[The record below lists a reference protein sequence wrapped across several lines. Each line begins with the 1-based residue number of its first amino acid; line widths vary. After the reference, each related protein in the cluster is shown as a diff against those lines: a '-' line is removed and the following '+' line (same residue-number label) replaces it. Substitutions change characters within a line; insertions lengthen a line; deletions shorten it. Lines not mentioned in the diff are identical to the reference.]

1 MKNRRITIVAFLLLA
16 ALTLGIG
23 YAALTD
29 TLWITGSASV
39 GAEAGQ
45 DAFKNDIYF
54 SKAIS
59 DQTRV
64 KAEIDAT
71 DNNKATMT
79 MVTYDDKTQMPLKV
93 VGDQLVATFTVQ
105 SKSDLNAK
113 ITASVKSNANTEF
126 FEVVTNWGD
135 VAQDLLAG
143 KTVDVTVT
151 VELIKTPDNGVAE
164 QTSFEIQLDV
174 VSVD

>member
-23 YAALTD
+23 YAALSD

-39 GAEAGQ
+39 GADAGQ
-45 DAFKNDIYF
+45 DAFENDIYF

-64 KAEIDAT
+64 RAEIDPT

-79 MVTYDDKTQMPLKV
+79 MVTYEDKTQMPLKK

-105 SKSDLNAK
+105 SKSDLDAK
-113 ITASVKSNANTEF
+113 IKATVTSNANPEY
-126 FEVVTNWGD
+126 FEVYTNWGD

-143 KTVDVTVT
+143 KTADVTVT
-151 VELIKTPDNGVAE
+151 VVLIKTPNNGAV
-164 QTSFEIQLDV
+164 QTSFEIRLDV
-174 VSVD
+174 TVD